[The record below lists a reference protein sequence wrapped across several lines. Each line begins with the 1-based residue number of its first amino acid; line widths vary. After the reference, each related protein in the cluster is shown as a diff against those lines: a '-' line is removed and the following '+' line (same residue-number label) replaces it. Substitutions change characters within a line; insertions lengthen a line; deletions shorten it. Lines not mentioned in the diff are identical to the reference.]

1 MASSPRAGCVTV
13 SPIEEGRLS
22 TVEAVLNELRQDIG
36 QLRQEQERT
45 RGRLHDLE
53 KSAQGLLLMQ
63 RERIERDE
71 RLFQTLGLRLK
82 YLALAISVAA
92 VLLTTVGLLIH
103 HG

>member
-1 MASSPRAGCVTV
+1 V
-13 SPIEEGRLS
+13 LS
-22 TVEAVLNELRQDIG
+22 ELRTDIG

-71 RLFQTLGLRLK
+71 RLFRNLGLRLK
-82 YLALAISVAA
+82 YLSLAIAAASVLVA
-92 VLLTTVGLLIH
+92 VVVAVSH
-103 HG
+103 H

>member
-13 SPIEEGRLS
+13 SPIEEGRLA
-22 TVEAVLNELRQDIG
+22 TVEAVLNELRQDIA
-36 QLRQEQERT
+36 QVRQEQERT

-63 RERIERDE
+63 RERIQRDE

-82 YLALAISVAA
+82 YLSLAIALAA
-92 VLLTTVGLLIH
+92 VLLTAAGLVLH

>member
-1 MASSPRAGCVTV
+1 MSPT
-13 SPIEEGRLS
+13 EEGRLA
-22 TVEAVLNELRQDIG
+22 TVEAVLNELRSDIG
-36 QLRQEQERT
+36 QLREEQERT

-71 RLFQTLGLRLK
+71 RLFRNLGLRLK
-82 YLALAISVAA
+82 YLSAAIAFASLLVA
-92 VLLTTVGLLIH
+92 VTVAIVH